1 MFAGCL
7 GFGLICRLGSS
18 YVTFIQVV
26 TSNRITLSPPPKERK
41 KHLLHLQFA
50 LNK

>member
-26 TSNRITLSPPPKERK
+26 TSNRITLSPPPPLKET
-41 KHLLHLQFA
+41 LATFA
-50 LNK
+50 VCLK